1 MSSVA
6 LQPELTC
13 APNGTFSFALPIA
26 PSIVEDVF
34 GESVRVNVDG
44 LVFNVVIDR
53 SIQIPPVC
61 RSIQD
66 AKYFAMAI
74 SFQILVHA
82 NEASLSNTEP
92 PAAAARGF
100 ARVEMG
106 GQGARLDS
114 STQFDVIEA
123 RADGPSLA
131 VTPPPDR
138 SDDRG
143 LGASSGGSKSELS
156 FDGLFDQWR
165 EQHLISGGAPTTPP
179 YWETLI
185 QRFVAYLGH
194 SDPARVS
201 TQDVRNYRDHL
212 IKSGRLARTARHS
225 DLAALR
231 SIFRFGI
238 EQGLVKTADPTSGVR
253 FRSNRLTTS
262 RRMMAFSDDEA
273 RMLLQAADLEDK
285 PSRRWIPW
293 LTALT
298 GSRIST
304 IVNLRQED
312 IIKVDD
318 IWCIRISRQAG
329 PIKTAASERV
339 VPIHPLILQR
349 GFIEFAFSSARD
361 RLFINRTRD
370 DFILDGKT
378 TSSSIPAPYNP
389 GRTTRNRLTEWIH
402 SLGLDIGRS
411 SGKDPSHAWRHWFKE
426 KAFEVGI
433 PEKIT
438 DAIVGHA
445 QASISRRYGSVSVQ
459 VMFEE
464 LKKIQDPL
472 KS

>member
-34 GESVRVNVDG
+34 GDSVRVNVDG

-74 SFQILVHA
+74 SFQILIHA
-82 NEASLSNTEP
+82 SEASSVNTEP
-92 PAAAARGF
+92 SPASAREF
-100 ARVEMG
+100 AGAETG
-106 GQGARLDS
+106 GQGVRHAS
-114 STQFDVIEA
+114 STQFEGIQAEH
-123 RADGPSLA
+123 DGPALA
-131 VTPPPDR
+131 VAGPGR
-138 SDDRG
+138 SED
-143 LGASSGGSKSELS
+143 GASDTLSGASEPELT
-156 FDGLFDQWR
+156 FDGLFGQWR

-185 QRFVAYLGH
+185 HRFVAYLGH

-238 EQGLVKTADPTSGVR
+238 EQGLVTTIDPTAGVR

-329 PIKTAASERV
+329 PIKTAASERI
-339 VPIHPLILQR
+339 VPIHPLILAR
-349 GFIEFAFSSARD
+349 GFIDFAFSSTRD

-459 VMFEE
+459 VMLEE
-464 LKKIQDPL
+464 LKKIPDPL
-472 KS
+472 KLS

>member
-1 MSSVA
+1 MSAVA
-6 LQPELTC
+6 SQPELSC
-13 APNGTFSFALPIA
+13 APNGTFSFALPAAANI
-26 PSIVEDVF
+26 SDDLL

-44 LVFNVVIDR
+44 LVFDVTIDR
-53 SIQIPPVC
+53 HIQIPPVC

-82 NEASLSNTEP
+82 NETLTALAGAVP
-92 PAAAARGF
+92 LPAGDAP
-100 ARVEMG
+100 VEH
-106 GQGARLDS
+106 
-114 STQFDVIEA
+114 
-123 RADGPSLA
+123 DGPVAEEAADSMAADHGAIESPSVSAFGSVAGSML
-131 VTPPPDR
+131 PDR
-138 SDDRG
+138 DAG
-143 LGASSGGSKSELS
+143 LS
-156 FDGLFDQWR
+156 FVELFEHWR
-165 EQHLISGGAPTTPP
+165 EHHLLSGGAPTTPP
-179 YWETLI
+179 HWETLI
-185 QRFVAYLGH
+185 QRFAGFLGH
-194 SDPARVS
+194 QDPTKVS

-212 IKSGRLARTARHS
+212 IRSGRLIRTARHS

-231 SIFRFGI
+231 SVFRFGI
-238 EQGLVKTADPTSGVR
+238 EQGLLDMADPTSGVR
-253 FRSNRLTTS
+253 FRNNRLGTS

-273 RMLLQAADLEDK
+273 RVLLQAADLEEK
-285 PSRRWIPW
+285 PARRWIPW

-304 IVNLRQED
+304 IVNLRRED
-312 IIKVDD
+312 VVKRDD

-329 PIKTAASERV
+329 PVKTAASERI
-339 VPIHPLILQR
+339 VPLHPLILER
-349 GFIEFAFSSARD
+349 GFIDFALSAGRD

-370 DFILDGKT
+370 DFILDGKV
-378 TSSSIPAPYNP
+378 TSPTVAGPYNP

-411 SGKDPSHAWRHWFKE
+411 AGKDPSHAWRHWFKE

-445 QASISRRYGSVSVQ
+445 QASVSRRYGAVSIPI
-459 VMFEE
+459 MFDE
-464 LKKIQDPL
+464 LKKIPDPL